1 MVWCPTWSKNLGRT
15 LLGLSSASSFEV
27 EKWSQFP
34 CQTTFSVWIFP
45 LNCKVACS
53 IICGRIIC
61 GNAWSS
67 RAPTRVLQGRISG
80 SWNCLWGPKIPS
92 EQRRNKKTFSSS
104 LFQSRIDFDAWTP
117 KIRLNFYRI
126 AFDALFSHGHVHE
139 IASLLNYLGDIH
151 LLRQQRT
158 GLVGL
163 ENGQFCWRSVL
174 YLKLIYSENAT
185 KFFEIFPLLLT
196 TVHTNKSKGK
206 ISQNF
211 VAFSGYKN
219 FIMT

>member
-104 LFQSRIDFDAWTP
+104 LFQRRIDFDAWTP

-139 IASLLNYLGDIH
+139 IASLLNYLEDHPFI
-151 LLRQQRT
+151 T
-158 GLVGL
+158 SAKNWVG
-163 ENGQFCWRSVL
+163 GSRKWPV
-174 YLKLIYSENAT
+174 
-185 KFFEIFPLLLT
+185 LLT
-196 TVHTNKSKGK
+196 LSTVYMLTYWVGQKLSNAMSFWRNIWMVPRK
-206 ISQNF
+206 ICSI
-211 VAFSGYKN
+211 VSP
-219 FIMT
+219 